1 MKIRIL
7 NEQDAQTVRSAFVD
21 TFVLDWQEYQIDHQ
35 KFIKRWKIEKRHFD
49 GMLMWDKMPI
59 DFPTVSFRE
68 ALALLRGLSCEVL
81 LLSEGPD
88 YTYGHRHSL
97 RLAGQEFH
105 YFVAAMDA
113 CTLAAR
119 IEYEWIE
126 SIRLME
132 ESVRLMKD
140 LCYLEDAA
148 FPDDL
153 YICTPEMD
161 RMLVFTHE
169 THDYE
174 AELAGDYIKQAESR
188 ICIAFGFERQ

>member
-7 NEQDAQTVRSAFVD
+7 NEQDAQTVRSAFMHN
-21 TFVLDWQEYQIDHQ
+21 FVLDWPEYQIDHK

-49 GMLMWDKMPI
+49 GMLMWDKMSI

-68 ALALLRGLSCEVL
+68 ALALLRGLSSEVL
-81 LLSEGPD
+81 LLSEGPA
-88 YTYGHRHSL
+88 YTYGDRHSL
-97 RLAGQEFH
+97 RLAGHEFP

-113 CTLAAR
+113 CTLADR
-119 IEYEWIE
+119 IEYEWVE
-126 SIRLME
+126 SMRLT
-132 ESVRLMKD
+132 KD

-153 YICTPEMD
+153 YVCTPEMD

-169 THDYE
+169 THDYK

-188 ICIAFGFERQ
+188 VCIAYGFDPK